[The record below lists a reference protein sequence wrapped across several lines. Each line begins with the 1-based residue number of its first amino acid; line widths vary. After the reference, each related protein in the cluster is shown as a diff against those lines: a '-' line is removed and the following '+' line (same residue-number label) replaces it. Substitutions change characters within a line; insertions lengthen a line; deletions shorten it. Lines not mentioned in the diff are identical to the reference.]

1 MIQQQLLQVLRE
13 QQAQNLELSLNP
25 KKVPAM
31 VAARAQTI
39 LRVEWRKANA
49 DGKHFLP
56 QFHLATNNIRTGS
69 TEAISLH
76 EMRIMVMREMG
87 HDSAGPSSSG
97 FAALLPDRTVGGRAM
112 DAGKPQ
118 NIRTIGGVHGTTLNQ
133 ATWDNLIQ
141 LMSAHLE
148 LPKAKAEFC
157 HKYMTSGI
165 CNDNC
170 HRLHAF
176 GNKGIRAKKIAF
188 GDGGEKAAWKAA
200 GATDNKPRGNR
211 NNRQN
216 SGGRQRNRT
225 RDRGNRNRRNTNNN
239 NNNGSSQR
247 LCWVCGDPGHGARN
261 CPRRFQ
267 TTAAVSTATPTTATA
282 TTAALAPSTAA
293 ASSTTSTVSTGRRKT
308 TKKKRT
314 KSKKKK
320 AKPGTRPL
328 PPRRVYPRNFALGH
342 ISALTGRLGFP
353 VRRYFPLATPQHP
366 LRDRQ
371 GSSGPERV
379 LTDDDPCFV
388 LGKAPAA
395 AWTDPTELSTA
406 ATRVQTANRNQIHRL
421 ISRYL
426 GGRFPAL
433 PLHLKK
439 VGSTITIPAAVAAG
453 IANLDADDTQI
464 EEVDAAAEETAR
476 YAELMHCINDTTD
489 IRGSLPPLDGD
500 LPRFRSQPLNH
511 GRRER
516 LLEVMALQPS
526 LESSSD
532 SDGFSSSSTDDG
544 GVFEGSDST
553 TTISINNNMQMQ
565 RDKHCT
571 DEKKQDVGTPLG
583 TSQTAGTKHTGTST
597 KGDTANAEGKTRR
610 IKVDETVSIHPFR
623 SNTPT
628 ATPLDTSV
636 VRT

>member
-118 NIRTIGGVHGTTLNQ
+118 NIRTIGGVHGMTLNQ

-293 ASSTTSTVSTGRRKT
+293 ASSTTSTVSTGRRKK

-314 KSKKKK
+314 KRQEEKGQ
-320 AKPGTRPL
+320 AGHAT
-328 PPRRVYPRNFALGH
+328 FA
-342 ISALTGRLGFP
+342 P
-353 VRRYFPLATPQHP
+353 TP
-366 LRDRQ
+366 
-371 GSSGPERV
+371 
-379 LTDDDPCFV
+379 C
-388 LGKAPAA
+388 
-395 AWTDPTELSTA
+395 LST
-406 ATRVQTANRNQIHRL
+406 QFC
-421 ISRYL
+421 SR
-426 GGRFPAL
+426 P
-433 PLHLKK
+433 H
-439 VGSTITIPAAVAAG
+439 
-453 IANLDADDTQI
+453 
-464 EEVDAAAEETAR
+464 
-476 YAELMHCINDTTD
+476 
-489 IRGSLPPLDGD
+489 
-500 LPRFRSQPLNH
+500 
-511 GRRER
+511 
-516 LLEVMALQPS
+516 
-526 LESSSD
+526 
-532 SDGFSSSSTDDG
+532 
-544 GVFEGSDST
+544 
-553 TTISINNNMQMQ
+553 
-565 RDKHCT
+565 
-571 DEKKQDVGTPLG
+571 
-583 TSQTAGTKHTGTST
+583 
-597 KGDTANAEGKTRR
+597 
-610 IKVDETVSIHPFR
+610 
-623 SNTPT
+623 
-628 ATPLDTSV
+628 
-636 VRT
+636 